1 LENYV
6 MKIHILLLTATL
18 LAGCS
23 KAPDEVADT
32 GQRGAQPMQMADGV
46 GARADDAATATK
58 ASATGTIEAI
68 DAAAGKITIAHEPV
82 PSLQWP
88 AMTMGFRATPEQVA
102 SVQVGQTVRF
112 DFESKGMDATI
123 TQIVPVE

>member
-1 LENYV
+1 

-18 LAGCS
+18 LVGCS
-23 KAPDEVADT
+23 ETPDEAADT
-32 GQRGAQPMQMADGV
+32 GQRGSEPMQMAGDA
-46 GARADDAATATK
+46 GARADEAATATK

-112 DFESKGMDATI
+112 DFESKGMDAAI

>member
-1 LENYV
+1 

-18 LAGCS
+18 LTACS
-23 KAPDEVADT
+23 KAPDEVVDT
-32 GQRGAQPMQMADGV
+32 GQRGAEPMQMADGV
-46 GARADDAATATK
+46 GASADDAATTTK

-88 AMTMGFRATPEQVA
+88 AMTMGFRATPEQIA

-112 DFESKGMDATI
+112 DFESKGMDAAI

>member
-1 LENYV
+1 

-32 GQRGAQPMQMADGV
+32 GQRGAEPMQMADGV
-46 GARADDAATATK
+46 GARADGAATATK

-68 DAAAGKITIAHEPV
+68 DAAAGKITLAHEPV

-112 DFESKGMDATI
+112 EFESKGMDATI

>member
-1 LENYV
+1 LENYI

-18 LAGCS
+18 LTACS
-23 KAPDEVADT
+23 KAPDEVVDT
-32 GQRGAQPMQMADGV
+32 GQRGAEPMQMADGV
-46 GARADDAATATK
+46 GASADDAATTTK

-88 AMTMGFRATPEQVA
+88 AMTMGFRATPEQIA

-112 DFESKGMDATI
+112 DFESKGMDAAI

>member
-1 LENYV
+1 

-18 LAGCS
+18 LTACS
-23 KAPDEVADT
+23 KAPDEVVDT
-32 GQRGAQPMQMADGV
+32 GQRGAEPMQMADGV
-46 GARADDAATATK
+46 GARAHDAATTTK

-88 AMTMGFRATPEQVA
+88 AMTMGFRATPEQIA

-112 DFESKGMDATI
+112 DFESKGMDAAI

>member
-1 LENYV
+1 
-6 MKIHILLLTATL
+6 MKIHMLLLTATL
-18 LAGCS
+18 LVGCS
-23 KAPDEVADT
+23 KAPDEAADMV
-32 GQRGAQPMQMADGV
+32 QRGSESMQMAGNA
-46 GARADDAATATK
+46 GARADEAAAATK

-68 DAAAGKITIAHEPV
+68 DAAAGKITIAHAPV

-112 DFESKGMDATI
+112 DFESTGMDAAI
-123 TQIVPVE
+123 IQIVSVE

>member
-1 LENYV
+1 ME
-6 MKIHILLLTATL
+6 T
-18 LAGCS
+18 
-23 KAPDEVADT
+23 P
-32 GQRGAQPMQMADGV
+32 GQF
-46 GARADDAATATK
+46 
-58 ASATGTIEAI
+58 SAEINTI
-68 DAAAGKITIAHEPV
+68 DASAGKITIAHEPV

>member
-1 LENYV
+1 
-6 MKIHILLLTATL
+6 MKIHMLLLTATL
-18 LAGCS
+18 LVGCS
-23 KAPDEVADT
+23 KAPDEAADM
-32 GQRGAQPMQMADGV
+32 GQRGSEPMQMAGND
-46 GARADDAATATK
+46 GARADEAAAATK

-102 SVQVGQTVRF
+102 SVRVGQTVRF
-112 DFESKGMDATI
+112 DFESKGMDAAI
-123 TQIVPVE
+123 TQIVSVE